1 MILSL
6 GDGLWVTGPTSE
18 GATAVTSFVAG
29 MHDRPALTEHDGRQ
43 HGIQVDVTPLAACRL
58 FGVPMCEMLDLVV
71 PLGDVLGRR
80 GEELT
85 ARVSD
90 ARIGV
95 ERFAVLE
102 GLLASLVDDGPQPAP
117 KVAWLC
123 NQLAEPGG
131 NARVTKLAD
140 EVGWSRRHLEVRFR
154 QQVGVAPKTYARL
167 VRFRRAVLQL
177 TDHGSKASLARVAL
191 ECGYYDQAHFNRDF
205 RVFAGCRPGAVPG
218 LGGRC
223 LIEVASVQD
232 GPQATTVEFRHL
244 NPGLRRR
251 SHDRPA
257 PAARRREDD
266 RAG

>member
-1 MILSL
+1 
-6 GDGLWVTGPTSE
+6 
-18 GATAVTSFVAG
+18 
-29 MHDRPALTEHDGRQ
+29 
-43 HGIQVDVTPLAACRL
+43 
-58 FGVPMCEMLDLVV
+58 MCEMLDLVV
-71 PLGDVLGRR
+71 PLEDVLGRR

-90 ARIGV
+90 ARDWV

-117 KVAWLC
+117 EVAWLC
-123 NQLAEPGG
+123 NQLAAGGG

-205 RVFAGCRPGAVPG
+205 RVFAGCTPAQFLASEGAV
-218 LGGRC
+218 
-223 LIEVASVQD
+223 
-232 GPQATTVEFRHL
+232 
-244 NPGLRRR
+244 
-251 SHDRPA
+251 
-257 PAARRREDD
+257 
-266 RAG
+266 